1 MQRSRVGCPPPS
13 PSPPPTTAEL
23 LLEMSGLVRLQRPP
37 HLLSA
42 SMMLWPLNALLQ
54 MKNARAVEIWA
65 NGLLQARPR
74 RPTWRFPEPT
84 GRTPP
89 PPHTASNAALISSS
103 RTQQQQLQDLQQ
115 LQAPAATPKWERLGG
130 RDWRASRRAAHGW
143 GLAQSGLAAGALLAA
158 ACLGLVWC
166 RSFMTLVLPP
176 FHSWH
181 GLFLAYVHSSPGSGL
196 SCNEV
201 AWLQCFFLGRLGSA
215 NKHARQ
221 TPDAACLA

>member
-1 MQRSRVGCPPPS
+1 MGCCRRGRAGPHGGFQSRQAG
-13 PSPPPTTAEL
+13 
-23 LLEMSGLVRLQRPP
+23 
-37 HLLSA
+37 
-42 SMMLWPLNALLQ
+42 PL
-54 MKNARAVEIWA
+54 
-65 NGLLQARPR
+65 
-74 RPTWRFPEPT
+74 
-84 GRTPP
+84 
-89 PPHTASNAALISSS
+89 PPHTQHRRMRRSSAAAELSSS
-103 RTQQQQLQDLQQ
+103 NCRTSSSKLQQQ
-115 LQAPAATPKWERLGG
+115 RLSVLSG
-130 RDWRASRRAAHGW
+130 RAW
-143 GLAQSGLAAGALLAA
+143 GLTSLEAMAGAWPSLAWRGLAAGALLAA